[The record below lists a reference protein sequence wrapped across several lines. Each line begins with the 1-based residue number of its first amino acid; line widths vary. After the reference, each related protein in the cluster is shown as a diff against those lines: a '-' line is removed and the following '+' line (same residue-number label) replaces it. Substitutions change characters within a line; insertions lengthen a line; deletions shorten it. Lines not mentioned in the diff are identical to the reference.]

1 MTTAADRARL
11 LALLGPE
18 WTVQPY
24 LVAQTGRPLAE
35 VRRDLRWLRAR
46 GLVERRERR
55 AGAWQHRWVWWR
67 ASEATNEGAP

>member
-1 MTTAADRARL
+1 MTTTTDRAAL
-11 LALLGPE
+11 LALLGPA

-35 VRRDLRWLRAR
+35 VRRDLRWLLAR

-55 AGAWQHRWVWWR
+55 EGTWQRRWVWWR
-67 ASEATNEGAP
+67 VAP